1 MFLQCN
7 YSDLGTWKKI
17 IIQSQSFFW
26 KQWILKFFLQTAN
39 KIQGSTMQPMK
50 ALKPFELTWPLWKQP
65 INLWM
70 LLVRLQ
76 QKQKTREKNLLWLAN
91 LLSSA
96 PVRVVAL

>member
-7 YSDLGTWKKI
+7 YSDRGTQWKKI
-17 IIQSQSFFW
+17 IQSQRFLETIDS
-26 KQWILKFFLQTAN
+26 QVFLQTAY

-50 ALKPFELTWPLWKQP
+50 TLKPFELTCPLWKQP

-76 QKQKTREKNLLWLAN
+76 KNLRKK
-91 LLSSA
+91 
-96 PVRVVAL
+96 PVVIG